1 MRIGKLDNLE
11 LPVLIEP
18 EDILL
23 CREIDRRYQ
32 KSDKKCCRLDFHS
45 NVSMFQVDVFV
56 RDEIESVNILSDF
69 LIGGDNPC
77 CLSKGSSE
85 TMMMVVSLEPVVMVI
100 PIGQVTQITDLH
112 YSSAFLIAVFL
123 HPCS

>member
-23 CREIDRRYQ
+23 CRYGDRRYQ
-32 KSDKKCCRLDFHS
+32 ESCKKYCRLDFHS
-45 NVSMFQVDVFV
+45 NISMFQVDVFV

-69 LIGGDNPC
+69 LVGGDNPC
-77 CLSKGSSE
+77 CLFKGSSE
-85 TMMMVVSLEPVVMVI
+85 TMMMIMSLEPVVMVI
-100 PIGQVTQITDLH
+100 PVGQVTQITDLH
-112 YSSAFLIAVFL
+112 HPSAFFIAVFF
-123 HPCS
+123 HPCP